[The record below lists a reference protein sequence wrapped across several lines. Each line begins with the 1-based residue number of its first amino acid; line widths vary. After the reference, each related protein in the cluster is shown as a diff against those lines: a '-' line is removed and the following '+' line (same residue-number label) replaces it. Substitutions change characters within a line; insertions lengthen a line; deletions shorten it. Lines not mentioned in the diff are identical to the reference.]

1 MAARPQ
7 CGRVVGDS
15 GRQHVTQIYTLVGA
29 GLYGRCLGFVI
40 FGGKIGNGRWHNTHW
55 DCVLAVFV
63 GRAITARL
71 CLFARAPA
79 AMTWLAIKLY
89 IIVALLGTA
98 IPSVCFYYAAAHV
111 PAGVLAITVTLVP
124 ILTYGLALLMRSEIF
139 SATRLTGIM
148 LGTVSIFLLVAPKNS
163 LPESASL
170 IWVLLACFS
179 SLCYAIENI
188 YLAKRGTDDIGAIR
202 LACGTCLFSA
212 IILAPVGIATN
223 NMFML
228 DVTNGL
234 ITTSIV
240 TLAVINATA
249 YSAFVACITIAGPLF
264 ASQVGYVVTL
274 AGVFWGIAIFGET
287 HSIWVW
293 ASLVTMLLGL
303 MLVSPRKQHT

>member
-1 MAARPQ
+1 M
-7 CGRVVGDS
+7 
-15 GRQHVTQIYTLVGA
+15 
-29 GLYGRCLGFVI
+29 
-40 FGGKIGNGRWHNTHW
+40 
-55 DCVLAVFV
+55 
-63 GRAITARL
+63 
-71 CLFARAPA
+71 
-79 AMTWLAIKLY
+79 
-89 IIVALLGTA
+89 
-98 IPSVCFYYAAAHV
+98 

-148 LGTVSIFLLVAPKNS
+148 LGTVSIFLLVVPKNS

-188 YLAKRGTDDIGAIR
+188 YLAKRGTDDVGAIR